1 MINDYNMKEV
11 HEVYTTMGSRYVVM
25 YSSEDRDSAMEF
37 MRKHNAEH
45 PEDEYRIMSLFTY
58 HKISNNGNTTNQTSS
73 ANSTD
78 EVHGV
83 SQ

>member
-1 MINDYNMKEV
+1 MIQDYNMKEV
-11 HEVYTTMGSRYVVM
+11 HEVYTTVDSKYIVM
-25 YSSEDRDSAMEF
+25 YSSEDRDSAMEY

-58 HKISNNGNTTNQTSS
+58 YKISNNGNTTNKESS